1 MSTAAFKVDQVP
13 SWLCVRRERACAV
26 VHSVSWSV
34 LTAHILCR
42 SLSFLLLSYISPISE
57 SSNFLNISDNFEP
70 FLTFLLKFVLLGVGS
85 CRAFI
90 TWRKEKN
97 IYNCEADWYKT
108 QHIIGLTIREYWPRV
123 HWHSKHSINSKS
135 KFRRWEDLLLSYNSW
150 VLAAG
155 RACEQ
160 CSTSCAGQL
169 LGSGADFALHA
180 THILCRC
187 LTNTAIICR
196 LLLKYMT
203 NSRGPGGGTL
213 ITTQV

>member
-97 IYNCEADWYKT
+97 IYNCAADWYKT

-155 RACEQ
+155 RAWEQ
-160 CSTSCAGQL
+160 CSTSCAGFQSVIEPWSRL
-169 LGSGADFALHA
+169 CFAWNSYLVSQSDQHVNYLSPA
-180 THILCRC
+180 LETHDKL
-187 LTNTAIICR
+187 A
-196 LLLKYMT
+196 
-203 NSRGPGGGTL
+203 GPWGGHW
-213 ITTQV
+213 